1 MQYSKYRSVSLYT
14 YTLHLHQ
21 IYMKVVCACVVL
33 YVVHGC
39 TVGICRGVHICTYLP
54 ALPLTTVTHKI
65 ACTQI
70 VSMHLAEADSP
81 LVVPATVGCTTD
93 TAGSGVRTWYPC
105 SFSASRAPDDS
116 RRRMPSSADSGT
128 FDCASVTTK
137 SIVILEREV

>member
-1 MQYSKYRSVSLYT
+1 MQYSKKQVSESIDVHFTSPSNLYEGS
-14 YTLHLHQ
+14 
-21 IYMKVVCACVVL
+21 MCMC
-33 YVVHGC
+33 C
-39 TVGICRGVHICTYLP
+39 TVCCPWLYCRHMLRCAHTNLL
-54 ALPLTTVTHKI
+54 ALPLRTVTHKI